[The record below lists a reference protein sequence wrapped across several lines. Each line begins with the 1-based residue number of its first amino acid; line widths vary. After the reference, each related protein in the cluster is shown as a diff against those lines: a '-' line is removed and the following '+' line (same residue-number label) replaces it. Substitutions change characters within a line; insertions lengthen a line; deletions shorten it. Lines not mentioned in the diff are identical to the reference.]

1 MNYCFMTD
9 RKDLVDTISKSV
21 IKEIEYNL
29 DHSGFTPLEK
39 WYYLSNLMLYIT
51 LEMNNLKGDKQ

>member
-1 MNYCFMTD
+1 MTD

-39 WYYLSNLMLYIT
+39 WNYLSNLMLYIT
-51 LEMNNLKGDKQ
+51 LEMNNLKGDKK

>member
-1 MNYCFMTD
+1 MTD
-9 RKDLVDTISKSV
+9 RKDLVDTISKNV

-39 WYYLSNLMLYIT
+39 WCYLSNLLAYAT
-51 LEMNNLKGDKQ
+51 LEMNNLKGEKQ